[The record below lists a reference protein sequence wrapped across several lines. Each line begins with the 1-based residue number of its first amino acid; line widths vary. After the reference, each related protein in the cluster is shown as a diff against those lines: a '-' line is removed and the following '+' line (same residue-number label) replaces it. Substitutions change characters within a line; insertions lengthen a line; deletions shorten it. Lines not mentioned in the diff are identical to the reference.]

1 MKILALIPAR
11 SGSKRLKDKN
21 ILDLGGKPL
30 INWSI
35 EQALGVASIFDVV
48 VSTDS
53 QKIAEISRE
62 AGASVPWLRPNNL
75 STDSTST
82 VDVAIHALNWYES
95 QVSTVDGLLLL
106 QPTSPFRSKETI
118 EKAIDIFRISKQK
131 SVVSV
136 FSGINH
142 LNKTFFYDN
151 STMFPLLNLL
161 NFPNQSKS
169 SENFY
174 TINGGVY
181 LISPLQLR
189 SERTFL
195 GSDLIPLPVHSPMES
210 IDIDT
215 EWDLRLARTIIDS
228 I

>member
-161 NFPNQSKS
+161 NLSWLAPVSIFTYLL
-169 SENFY
+169 NF
-174 TINGGVY
+174 N
-181 LISPLQLR
+181 PLM
-189 SERTFL
+189 S
-195 GSDLIPLPVHSPMES
+195 V
-210 IDIDT
+210 
-215 EWDLRLARTIIDS
+215 
-228 I
+228 